1 MMFKSLFFK
10 TKNKIESQE
19 DGRSMVEMLGVLA
32 IIGVLSIGG
41 IAGYSMAMNRYRAN
55 EIIDTAAKVSVIAMS
70 SNDCLSDDY
79 GCAYMD
85 DVTQSQNVAGV
96 SDMVGH
102 RNGLVAI
109 DQFHNI
115 SEGTY
120 KALQSIAGNKF
131 VGGSLEGSILL
142 NFEMY

>member
-70 SNDCLSDDY
+70 SNDCLY
-79 GCAYMD
+79 GDRCAHMY

-96 SDMVGH
+96 SDMHGY

-109 DQFHNI
+109 DQYHNI

-120 KALQSIAGNKF
+120 KALQSIAGNKL
-131 VGGSLEGSILL
+131 VGGLEGSIFL
-142 NFEMY
+142 NFDMY

>member
-1 MMFKSLFFK
+1 MMFKSLFL
-10 TKNKIESQE
+10 KNKKNQEASE

-70 SNDCLSDDY
+70 SNDCISGDY

-96 SDMVGH
+96 SDMVAY

-109 DQFHNI
+109 DQWHSI

-120 KALQSIAGNKF
+120 KALQSIAGNKL
-131 VGGSLEGSILL
+131 VGGLEGSIFL

>member
-1 MMFKSLFFK
+1 MFKSLFL
-10 TKNKIESQE
+10 KNKKNQEASE

-70 SNDCLSDDY
+70 SNDCISGDY

-96 SDMVGH
+96 SDMVAY

-109 DQFHNI
+109 DQWHSI

-120 KALQSIAGNKF
+120 KALQSIAGNKL
-131 VGGSLEGSILL
+131 VGGLEGSIFL